1 MDQIQKPQIVIV
13 PSPGM
18 GHLIPLVE
26 FANKLVLRH
35 EFSLSVTFIISTTG
49 SVLSKAQKSALE
61 ILPQGITYTFLPPVS
76 FEDLPKDTRI
86 QTKLS
91 LTITRS
97 LPSIRDS
104 IKSLFA
110 SSRVLAL
117 VTDHFGT
124 DAFDVAKEL
133 NIPPYLFFTSSAL
146 QLSFLFDLPKLDQ
159 RFVCEYRD
167 MPEPVNIPGFS
178 VPVHSSDLPEPIQD
192 RKNDAYKW
200 FLHNAKRFVLADGII
215 ANSFVDLSSGVVEA
229 LQEKGT
235 GKPPVYPI
243 GPITR
248 TSSSSGADGSESDC
262 LKWLDNHPCG
272 SVLFVSFGSG
282 GTLSYD
288 QFNELALGL
297 EMSEQRFLWVVKSPD
312 DKSASG
318 SYFSIQSNRD
328 PFDFLPKGFVDRTKS
343 RGLVVPSWA
352 PQVEILRHG
361 STGGF
366 LTHCGWNSILESV
379 VHGVPLIAW
388 PLFAE
393 QKLNAVMLTEDLKV
407 ALRPKA
413 KEDGLVRREEI
424 AKVLKCLFEGEE
436 GVEIR
441 ERMKR
446 LKEAAAMAVSEEGS
460 STHSLSELVL
470 KWKSRE

>member
-1 MDQIQKPQIVIV
+1 MDQKPQIVIV

-26 FANKLVLRH
+26 FAKKLVLHH
-35 EFSLSVTFIISTTG
+35 EFSATFIISTTG
-49 SVLSKAQKSALE
+49 SVLSRAQKSALE
-61 ILPQGITYTFLPPVS
+61 ILPRDINYTFLPPVS

-97 LPSIRDS
+97 LSSIRDA
-104 IKSLFA
+104 IRPLIE
-110 SSRVLAL
+110 SSSTVLAL
-117 VTDHFGT
+117 IADHFGT
-124 DAFDVAKEL
+124 DAFDVAKEF
-133 NIPPYLFFTSSAL
+133 NIPPYMFFTSSAL

-159 RFVCEYRD
+159 SVDSEYRD
-167 MPEPVNIPGFS
+167 MPEPVYIPGFS
-178 VPVHSSDLPEPIQD
+178 VLVHSSELPEPVQD

-200 FLHNAKRFVLADGII
+200 FLHNAKRFVQAEGII
-215 ANSFVDLSSGVVEA
+215 VNSFVELAAGVIEA
-229 LQEKGT
+229 LRAEET

-243 GPITR
+243 GPIIR
-248 TSSSSGADGSESDC
+248 TSSSSGADRSELDC
-262 LKWLDNHPCG
+262 LKWLDNQPSD

-297 EMSEQRFLWVVKSPD
+297 EMSEQKFLWIVKSPD

-318 SYFSIQSNRD
+318 SYFSIQSSRD
-328 PFDFLPKGFVDRTKS
+328 PFDFLPKGFQERTKC

-413 KEDGLVRREEI
+413 DENCLVGREEI
-424 AKVLKCLFEGEE
+424 AKVLKGLFQGEE
-436 GVEIR
+436 GTEIR
-441 ERMKR
+441 ERMKKV
-446 LKEAAAMAVSEEGS
+446 KEAASMAVSEEGS
-460 STHSLSELVL
+460 STSSLSELVL
-470 KWKSRE
+470 KWKTSHK